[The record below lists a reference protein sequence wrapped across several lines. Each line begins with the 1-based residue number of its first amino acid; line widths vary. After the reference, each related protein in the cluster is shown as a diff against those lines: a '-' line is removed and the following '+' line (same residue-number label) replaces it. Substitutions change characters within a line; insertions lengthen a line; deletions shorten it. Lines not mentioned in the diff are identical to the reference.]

1 MKWLAGFLLLF
12 NAGLFLWATGHDPDR
27 SSPAGGYPVVNAEG
41 MRLLSEV
48 GPEDASAPDVGR
60 GCVRIG
66 PFSSSA
72 VASLAAQKLDAMSIR
87 YSRRTVGS
95 REIRAYRVFLGPFE
109 SDSAMDVQRRLLE
122 SGGVEDYY
130 VKPGSDGSG
139 GIISLGL
146 FSQRDG
152 AEVMRRNL
160 ADDNIDARLRTEERV
175 LEPNFWLEVDD
186 PAVSGGTPRELAEAS
201 WGENDVRVRRYQCQ

>member
-1 MKWLAGFLLLF
+1 MKWLAGFLLVF

-27 SSPAGGYPVVNAEG
+27 ASPAGSYPVVNAEG
-41 MRLLSEV
+41 MRLLSEL
-48 GPEDASAPDVGR
+48 GPEGLSAPNEGR
-60 GCVRIG
+60 RCVRIG

-72 VASLAAQKLDAMSIR
+72 VASLAAQKLDAMSISH
-87 YSRRTVGS
+87 SRRTVGS

-109 SDSAMDVQRRLLE
+109 SDSAMEVQRRLLE
-122 SGGVEDYY
+122 AGGVEDYY
-130 VKPGSDGSG
+130 VKPDTDGSP

-160 ADDNIDARLRTEERV
+160 ADDNVEAKLRTEERL
-175 LEPNFWLEVDD
+175 LEPNFWLEIDD
-186 PAVSGGTPRELAEAS
+186 PAVADGTPRELAEAS
-201 WGENDVRVRRYQCQ
+201 WGENDVRVRRYKCR

>member
-1 MKWLAGFLLLF
+1 MKWLAGFLLLI

-27 SSPAGGYPVVNAEG
+27 AGPSGSHPVVNAES
-41 MRLLSEV
+41 MRLLNEV
-48 GPEDASAPDVGR
+48 GLDDTAVPDDGQR
-60 GCVRIG
+60 CVRIG

-72 VASLAAQKLDAMSIR
+72 VASLAAQKLDAMSISH
-87 YSRRTVGS
+87 SRRTVGS
-95 REIRAYRVFLGPFE
+95 REIRAYRVFLGPFD
-109 SDSAMDVQRRLLE
+109 SDAAMEVQRRLLE
-122 SGGVEDYY
+122 AAGVEDYY
-130 VKPGSDGSG
+130 VKPGSDGGG

-160 ADDNIDARLRTEERV
+160 ADDNIEAKLRTEERV

-186 PAVSGGTPRELAEAS
+186 PAVAGGTPRELAEAS
-201 WGENDVRVRRYQCQ
+201 WGENDVRVRRYQCR

>member
-27 SSPAGGYPVVNAEG
+27 AGSSGSYPVVNAEG

-48 GPEDASAPDVGR
+48 APEDTSAPDDGR
-60 GCVRIG
+60 RCVRIG

-72 VASLAAQKLDAMSIR
+72 VASLAAQKLDAMSISH
-87 YSRRTVGS
+87 SRRTVGS

-109 SDSAMDVQRRLLE
+109 NDSAMDVQRRLLE
-122 SGGVEDYY
+122 AGGVEDYY
-130 VKPGSDGSG
+130 VKPGSDGGG

-160 ADDNIDARLRTEERV
+160 AEDNIEAKLRTEERL

-186 PAVSGGTPRELAEAS
+186 PAVAGGTPGELAEAS
-201 WGENDVRVRRYQCQ
+201 WGENDVRVRRYQCR